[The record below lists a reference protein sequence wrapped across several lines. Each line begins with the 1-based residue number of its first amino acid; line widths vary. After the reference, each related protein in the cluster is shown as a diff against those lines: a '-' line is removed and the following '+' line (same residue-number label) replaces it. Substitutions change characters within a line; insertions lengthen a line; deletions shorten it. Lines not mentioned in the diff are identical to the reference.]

1 MKENKKYYIISGVLF
16 IIFAIFTVL
25 VKSVDVQIFERTN
38 SEIGFASINIPF
50 ANSLQFNESIYK
62 ISEYLGYIAIV
73 TVGYFGLFGVM
84 QLFMKKGFT
93 KVDKD
98 LYALAG
104 LYAALLV
111 CYVVFDKV
119 VINYRPVII
128 DIEEGLEPSYPS
140 SHTMMSVGFMLAA
153 IQQFSMRLKK
163 STVKTIIIAV
173 CALVGVG
180 IIVTRFLAGVH
191 WLTDIIGAIL
201 LASSWF
207 MLYYSVVRTI
217 YKDRFNR

>member
-1 MKENKKYYIISGVLF
+1 MKENKKYYITSVVLF
-16 IIFAIFTVL
+16 ALFAIFTLL
-25 VKSVDVQIFERTN
+25 VKTVDVQIFERTS
-38 SEIGFASINIPF
+38 SEIGFASINIPI
-50 ANSLQFNESIYK
+50 ANSLPYNETIYN
-62 ISEYLGYIAIV
+62 ISEYLGYIAIL

-84 QLFMKKGFT
+84 QLFIKKGFT

-98 LYALAG
+98 LYVLAG

-119 VINYRPVII
+119 VINFRPVII

-163 STVKTIIIAV
+163 SVVKTIVIAV
-173 CALVGVG
+173 CALVGMG
-180 IIVTRFLAGVH
+180 IIITRLLAGVH
-191 WLTDIIGAIL
+191 WLTDIIGAVL
-201 LASSWF
+201 LALSWF
-207 MLYYSVVRTI
+207 MLYYAIVRTI
-217 YKDRFNR
+217 YKEKFCS